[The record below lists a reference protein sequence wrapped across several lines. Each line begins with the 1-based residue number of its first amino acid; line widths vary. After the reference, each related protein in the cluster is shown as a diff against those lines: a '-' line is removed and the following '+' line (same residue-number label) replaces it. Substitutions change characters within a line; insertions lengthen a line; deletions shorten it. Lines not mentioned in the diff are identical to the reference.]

1 MAALRRTLA
10 WPCTFRLYEEND
22 AMVRPHGRPLVEHLW
37 RDGEWLHVAT
47 GMPFDEDVY
56 RAGVLRRQAACERR
70 RYWDPS
76 TGVWDGQRERNKLLA
91 AARPLKRKRHA
102 EQLALDHVRSDNP
115 IRNENLKEISNDIND
130 WQPTSRWRSAANK
143 VRELFTSPPSAPRRQ
158 LH

>member
-1 MAALRRTLA
+1 M
-10 WPCTFRLYEEND
+10 
-22 AMVRPHGRPLVEHLW
+22 EHVW
-37 RDGEWLHVAT
+37 RGGEWLHATT

-56 RAGVLRRQAACERR
+56 KAGVLRRQAACERR

-76 TGVWDGQRERNKLLA
+76 TGVRERQRERNKMLA
-91 AARPLKRKRHA
+91 AARPLKRTRDG
-102 EQLALDHVRSDNP
+102 EQLTLDHVRSDSP